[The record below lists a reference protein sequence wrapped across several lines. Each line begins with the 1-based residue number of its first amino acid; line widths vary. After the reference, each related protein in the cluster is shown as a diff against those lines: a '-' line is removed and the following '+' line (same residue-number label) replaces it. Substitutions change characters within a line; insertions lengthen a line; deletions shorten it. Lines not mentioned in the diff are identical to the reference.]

1 VSRARAALALGLFL
15 AIGPGCK
22 NITAGR
28 PAAGAVGAE
37 CKADAECREGGEPV
51 CLAMV
56 GGYCSVSCGAQ
67 GGDDCSGEAVCDALD
82 THSRYCLD
90 GCLIRNG
97 NDDCRAGYRCAER
110 PDVSNLDGESVGVCL
125 PACRVDTD
133 CESGRRCDAETGSC
147 RLPGLRAV
155 GEPCLRAEEC
165 SGALCA
171 LGAGFVGGMCS
182 ARCGPAD
189 SPCPETALCVAAGA
203 NPMCLRPCTG
213 DADCRADEGYRC
225 RGVSGV
231 SVCLPGCRT
240 HADCSPEEHCEIR
253 TGQCAAGAPRGAVLG
268 GACRADGDCRLGTC
282 ATDWPGGACSYP
294 CPCPDDTSVACAR
307 SRVADRCVAPCAAD
321 TDCRAGYLCEDAA
334 CQPPCL
340 ADADCG
346 AGRVCA
352 VATGHCGA
360 SAPASTT
367 STWTTLA
374 ERLPVGAE
382 PSAELT
388 LDVPEGALGVALVVD
403 GQDDDVLV
411 LADLRDPDGRALFDY
426 VDPLRSAA
434 RFFPA
439 DQTVSA
445 VLPVTP
451 DTTPRAGRYRFRFI
465 KDGPTRFVRVR
476 ASIKTSNRAEA
487 PATARLDANIVF
499 VGVDGL
505 TAASAPR
512 DAAFKAVLSE
522 LNTLFALAGVT
533 LGELRMCDL
542 PVADAA
548 RLSIIDTTEGPDNE
562 LSRLFELSGQA
573 ERWGC
578 RAAPSLTWFLVDEI
592 QGGRD
597 GYTILGVAG
606 GIPGPPALAGTGH
619 SGVAVTM
626 AGYTR
631 QARRVALTMAHEAG
645 HYLGL
650 FHTTEAEA
658 TLFDPLTDTPQCE
671 RPRDDNGDGLLD
683 YGECRGVGAENLMF
697 WAAGGVEDIS
707 PHQGFV
713 MRRNPGLR

>member
-1 VSRARAALALGLFL
+1 MSRTRAALTLGLFL
-15 AIGPGCK
+15 AVGPGCK

-28 PAAGAVGAE
+28 PAAGAVGAA
-37 CKADAECREGGEPV
+37 CGADAECREGGEPV
-51 CLAMV
+51 CLSMA
-56 GGYCSVSCGAQ
+56 GGYCSVACGAQ
-67 GGDDCSGEAVCDALD
+67 GGDDCSGETVCEALD
-82 THSRYCLD
+82 THTRYCLD
-90 GCLIRNG
+90 GCLTRNG

-110 PDVSNLDGESVGVCL
+110 PDVANLDGESVGVCL
-125 PACRVDTD
+125 PACTVDTD
-133 CESGRRCDAETGSC
+133 CEAGRRSDADTGSC

-189 SPCPETALCVAAGA
+189 SPCPENALCVAAGA
-203 NPMCLRPCTG
+203 NPMCLRPCAA

-225 RGVSGV
+225 RTVDGVN
-231 SVCLPGCRT
+231 VCLPGCRT
-240 HADCSPEEHCEIR
+240 HADCPEDTHCEVR

-282 ATDWPGGACSYP
+282 ATDWPGGTCTYP
-294 CPCPDDTSVACAR
+294 CPCPDDASVSCAR
-307 SRVADRCVAPCAAD
+307 SRVADRCVAPCASDA
-321 TDCRAGYLCEDAA
+321 DCRAGYVCDDAA
-334 CQPPCL
+334 CQPPC
-340 ADADCG
+340 ASDADCG

-360 SAPASTT
+360 SASATT
-367 STWTTLA
+367 TLTWTTLA
-374 ERLPVGAE
+374 DRLPVGAE

-403 GQDDDVLV
+403 GQGDDVLV

-439 DQTVSA
+439 DRTVSA

-451 DTTPRAGRYRFRFI
+451 DTAPRAGRYRFRFI
-465 KDGPTRFVRVR
+465 KDGPTRFVRVQ
-476 ASIKTSNRAEA
+476 AAIKTGNRGEA

-505 TAASAPR
+505 TAATAPR
-512 DAAFKAVLSE
+512 NDAFKAVLSE
-522 LNTLFALAGVT
+522 LNTLFALAGVE
-533 LGELRMCDL
+533 LGVLRFCDL
-542 PVADAA
+542 PAADAG
-548 RLSIIDTTEGPDNE
+548 RLSIIDSTEGPGNE

-578 RAAPSLTWFLVDEI
+578 LAAPALTWFMVDEI

-606 GIPGPPALAGTGH
+606 GIPGPPGLSGTGH

-658 TLFDPLTDTPQCE
+658 TLFDPLDDTPQCE
-671 RPRDDNGDGLLD
+671 RARDANADGLLD
-683 YGECRGVGAENLMF
+683 YGECRGAGAENLMF